1 VLPLLIVCSIALCC
15 HCLLSVRQHSVA
27 IAYCLFYSTVLP
39 LLIAC
44 STALCCHCFLPVG
57 RHCVAIAYCLFVV
70 YLTNNYSTRTIS
82 MKTNSF
88 ILNIHMVLLYP
99 LNVFADDTA
108 FTYLSHLQITTSR
121 CNDLT
126 AVI

>member
-1 VLPLLIVCSIALCC
+1 VLPLLIACSTALCC
-15 HCLLSVRQHSVA
+15 HCLFPVRQHCVA

-44 STALCCHCFLPVG
+44 SIALRCHCLLPVLQ
-57 RHCVAIAYCLFVV
+57 HCVAIAYCLCVV
-70 YLTNNYSTRTIS
+70 YLSNNYSTRTIS
-82 MKTNSF
+82 MKT
-88 ILNIHMVLLYP
+88 MVLLYP

-121 CNDLT
+121 CYDLT